1 MEEGEKE
8 ASSSDALECLHD
20 ELFNLLDLICV
31 QRKKGELQAIC
42 SLLSLP
48 RRSKM
53 KILNV
58 LTSAEPESR
67 TSSEFQEFESAK
79 GQFEKSVLQR
89 ALFLYQ
95 PKDNDAFIEIIKN
108 NVKQD
113 VQRTI
118 NELFDS
124 VQKEIQS
131 KSQEPILDKTET
143 ESAKPQPKPPHEQ
156 MQETYNLLYD
166 NGAYCTAVND
176 DTNQKYVNN
185 IIENMNG
192 NVDFSN
198 ILNNQD
204 VVIKVIND
212 FKSIHSQYL

>member
-95 PKDNDAFIEIIKN
+95 PKDNDAFIKIIKN
-108 NVKQD
+108 YVKQD

-143 ESAKPQPKPPHEQ
+143 ESAKPQPKPQHLKQHHQHLNKCKKRIICYMIMELIVQ
-156 MQETYNLLYD
+156 LLTMIQTK
-166 NGAYCTAVND
+166 NML
-176 DTNQKYVNN
+176 
-185 IIENMNG
+185 II
-192 NVDFSN
+192 SLK
-198 ILNNQD
+198 I
-204 VVIKVIND
+204 
-212 FKSIHSQYL
+212 